1 MTVKVG
7 LISDTHGLMRP
18 QALEALQGCDY
29 LIHGGDIGKP
39 EILETLKAIAPL
51 TVVRGN
57 NDTDDAWASD
67 VPYEAVLRIGEV
79 AIYTTHILA
88 DVPKSLPDEVRVV
101 VTGHSHRPVQQV
113 RDGVLFINPGSAG
126 PRRFKLPI
134 TVGMLHIDGADVR
147 GELIELTLK

>member
-101 VTGHSHRPVQQV
+101 VTGHSHRPVQRV
-113 RDGVLFINPGSAG
+113 HDGVLFINPGSAG

-134 TVGMLHIDGADVR
+134 TVGMLHIDGTDVR
-147 GELIELTLK
+147 SELIELTLK

>member
-1 MTVKVG
+1 MSVKVG
-7 LISDTHGLMRP
+7 LISDTHGLLRP

-39 EILETLKAIAPL
+39 EILDALKAIAPL

-57 NDTDDAWASD
+57 NDTDDGWACD
-67 VPYEAVLRIGEV
+67 VPYEAVLRIGDV

-88 DVPKSLPDEVRVV
+88 EVPQSLPDGVRVV
-101 VTGHSHRPVQQV
+101 VTGHSHRPLQQM

-134 TVGMLHIDGADVR
+134 TVGLLHIEGDDVR
-147 GELIELTLK
+147 GELIELALK